1 MLKKLE
7 LAQLLQQRIAPDD
20 DISYMTNNLGMA
32 VDVAHHDG
40 TLLDMDTMVE
50 LARALRFQVSYEL
63 YSYLNGR
70 YKSDLMGLCEDY
82 KEARKILGP
91 MIMDYL
97 NGVK

>member
-32 VDVAHHDG
+32 VDVAHRGG

-50 LARALRFQVSYEL
+50 LSRVLRFQVSYEL

-70 YKSDLMGLCEDY
+70 YESDLMGLCESY
-82 KEARKILGP
+82 KEACKILGP